1 MRFLTQPFYNYSDS
15 YVAALTLIK
24 ENLSNMGLKISAS
37 YSMSDFE
44 LNIRS
49 AIKEVFPGINL
60 RGCHFHMGQALWN
73 RVVNSGLKSD
83 YSNPKYNMLA
93 GFIRASIGL
102 AYVPLDRLESEALGI
117 LKKMAEELGKRHRS
131 FAIDYLAYINRY
143 WVHGQYHPSTWNF
156 YQKHGVSTNN
166 HAEGKHLNVSQLFSA
181 YHLFGITQPFNT
193 FQHFQ
198 HLYFR
203 LQQSNW

>member
-1 MRFLTQPFYNYSDS
+1 MGWVPVAFAFLPDKQLDS
-15 YVAALTLIK
+15 YVTALTLIK
-24 ENLSNMGLKISAS
+24 ENFSNMGLKISAS

-83 YSNPKYNMLA
+83 YSNSKYHMFA
-93 GFIRASIGL
+93 AFIRASIGL
-102 AYVPLDRLESEALGI
+102 AYVPLDRIESEALGI
-117 LKKMAEELGKRHRS
+117 LK
-131 FAIDYLAYINRY
+131 N
-143 WVHGQYHPSTWNF
+143 PSTWNF

-181 YHLFGITQPFNT
+181 FHLF
-193 FQHFQ
+193 
-198 HLYFR
+198 
-203 LQQSNW
+203 